1 MPAVEPAPVGR
12 AAYGWLLL
20 VTLALIG
27 LAATVVPW
35 GLLMGPMSGTVDPSA
50 GLDTEALKEIAD
62 YRSRAVP
69 LGLLTQAVSVLVAL
83 LLALTSWGA
92 RLVRGLPGQRW
103 WPVQLTFAVVA
114 LVIIGRLAV
123 LPLTVPLEAAR
134 RAAGLSIRSW
144 PQWALDVA
152 RGMLVESVGTVVA
165 IALLVGLARWGRR
178 GWWLLASTLAGL
190 LVVAGSY
197 IYPLLVE
204 PIFNS
209 FEPLDESPLRT
220 SLLDL
225 ADRDGLAVDEVLRVD
240 ASRRTT
246 AVNAYVS
253 GLGATRRLV
262 VYDTLLNQATSSE
275 VRLVVAHELGHTAE
289 NDVRN
294 GTALGALGAMG
305 AVTVL
310 VLVAGAGPVRRRA
323 GVAGVHSVQCVPLLV
338 GLATVGMLVVL
349 PVQNVMSRAI
359 ETRADIHALDLTH
372 EDVAFVA
379 MQRRFAVSNLTD
391 PDPPRVLYAWFASHP
406 SPAERIAL
414 AERWAMAR

>member
-1 MPAVEPAPVGR
+1 MGR

-20 VTLALIG
+20 VTLVLVG
-27 LAATVVPW
+27 LAMAVVPW
-35 GLLMGPMSGTVDPSA
+35 GLPMGPLSGSVDPSA

-69 LGLLTQAVSVLVAL
+69 LGLLAQAVSVLVAL

-92 RLVRGLPGQRW
+92 WLVRSLPGQRW
-103 WPVQLTFAVVA
+103 WPVQLALAVVV

-123 LPLTVPLEAAR
+123 LPLTVPLEVAR
-134 RAAGLSIRSW
+134 REAGLSTRSW

-152 RGMLVESVGTVVA
+152 REMLVESVGTVVVVA
-165 IALLVGLARWGRR
+165 VLVGLARWGRR
-178 GWWLLASTLAGL
+178 GWWLLASTLTGL

-197 IYPLLVE
+197 LYPLLVE
-204 PIFNS
+204 PMFNS

-225 ADRDGLAVDEVLRVD
+225 ADRDGLAIDEVLRVD

-253 GLGATRRLV
+253 GLGTTRRLV
-262 VYDTLLNQATSSE
+262 VYDTLLNQATPDE
-275 VRLVVAHELGHTAE
+275 VRLVVAHELGHAAE

-294 GTALGALGAMG
+294 GTALGALGAVG
-305 AVTVL
+305 GVTVL

-323 GVAGVHSVQCVPLLV
+323 GVAGVHSVQAVPLLV

-349 PVQNVMSRAI
+349 PVHNAMSRAI
-359 ETRADIHALDLTH
+359 ETRADIHALELTN

-379 MQRRFAVSNLTD
+379 MQQRFAVSNLTD
-391 PDPPRVLYAWFASHP
+391 PDPPRWLYAWFASHP
-406 SPAERIAL
+406 SPAERVAL

>member
-1 MPAVEPAPVGR
+1 MGR

-20 VTLALIG
+20 VTLVLVG
-27 LAATVVPW
+27 LAMAVVPW
-35 GLLMGPMSGTVDPSA
+35 GLPVGPLSGSVDPSA

-69 LGLLTQAVSVLVAL
+69 LGLLAQAVSVLTAL

-92 RLVRGLPGQRW
+92 RLVRSLPGQRW
-103 WPVQLTFAVVA
+103 WPVQLALAVVV

-123 LPLTVPLEAAR
+123 LPLTVPLEVAR
-134 RAAGLSIRSW
+134 RKAGLSTRSW

-152 RGMLVESVGTVVA
+152 REMLVESVGTVVVVA
-165 IALLVGLARWGRR
+165 VLVGLARWGRR

-197 IYPLLVE
+197 LYPLLVE

-225 ADRDGLAVDEVLRVD
+225 ADRDGLAIHEVLRVD

-253 GLGATRRLV
+253 GLGTTRRLV

-275 VRLVVAHELGHTAE
+275 VRLVVAHELGHAAE

-294 GTALGALGAMG
+294 GTALGALGAVSG
-305 AVTVL
+305 VTVL
-310 VLVAGAGPVRRRA
+310 VLVAGAGPVQRRA
-323 GVAGVHSVQCVPLLV
+323 GVAGVHSVQAVPLLV

-349 PVQNVMSRAI
+349 PVQNATSRAI
-359 ETRADIHALDLTH
+359 ETRADIHALELTND
-372 EDVAFVA
+372 DVTFVA
-379 MQRRFAVSNLTD
+379 MQQRFAVSNLTD
-391 PDPPRVLYAWFASHP
+391 PDPPRWLYAWFASHP
-406 SPAERIAL
+406 SPAERVAL
-414 AERWAMAR
+414 AERWAKAR